1 MEKRKISIA
10 IITYNEEKNIK
21 DCLESVRWA
30 DEVVV
35 VDGSSRDKTR
45 QIAKELKARV
55 IKTANKFFFDANK
68 NIAIQACRSDWIFLL
83 DADERINPELAEEI
97 IKKVNNWEE
106 GQPVA
111 YWVKRKNY
119 FLGRFFKKG
128 GQYPDPVVRLFK
140 KGQALMPKDTV
151 HQQLEIKGKT
161 GWLENDLIHLAT
173 PEFSRYLLR
182 ERRYAFLEGLQM
194 KDNKVSLNPFNFV
207 KYLLFRPL
215 KTFFLIFIRCKGFID
230 GWQGFVFAFFSG
242 FHHAWS
248 FINYLKIRIL
258 KKRVNIDKNW

>member
-1 MEKRKISIA
+1 MKKRKISIA

-21 DCLESVRWA
+21 DCLESVKWA

-35 VDGSSRDKTR
+35 VDGSSKDKTR
-45 QIAKELKARV
+45 QIAIELGAKV
-55 IKTANKFFFDANK
+55 IKIINKPFFDTNK
-68 NIAIQACRSDWIFLL
+68 NIAIKACRGDWIFLL
-83 DADERINPELAEEI
+83 DADERISPKLAKEI
-97 IKKVNNWEE
+97 IEKVNSWEE

-119 FLGRFFKKG
+119 FLGRFFRKG

-140 KGQALMPKDTV
+140 KGQASMPKDTV
-151 HQQLEIKGKT
+151 HKQLEIKGET

-173 PEFSRYLLR
+173 PVFSRYLLR

-215 KTFFLIFIRCKGFID
+215 KTFFLIFIRNKGFVD
-230 GWQGFVFAFFSG
+230 GGQGFVFALFSG
-242 FHHAWS
+242 AHHAWA
-248 FINYLKIRIL
+248 FINYLKIRVF
-258 KKRVNIDKNW
+258 KKKVNIDKNW